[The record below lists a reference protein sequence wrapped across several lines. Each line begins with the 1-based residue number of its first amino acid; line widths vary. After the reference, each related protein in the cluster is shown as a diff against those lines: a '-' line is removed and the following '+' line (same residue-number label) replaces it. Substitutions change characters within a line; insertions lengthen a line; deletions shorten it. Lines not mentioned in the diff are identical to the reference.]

1 MKPPATCPVCGEEVS
16 PNAKACRECGA
27 DENSGWKED
36 AHLYDGLDLPD
47 EAWDDND
54 DSYNYN
60 YTSPGLSTG
69 WRIVGGLILLAMVW
83 WVIKGIF

>member
-1 MKPPATCPVCGEEVS
+1 VCGEEVS

-47 EAWDDND
+47 EAWDDYD
-54 DSYNYN
+54 ESY
-60 YTSPGLSTG
+60 SQRPPRISLG
-69 WRIVGGLILLAMVW
+69 WRVAGGVTLLALAW
-83 WVIKGIF
+83 LVIRGIF